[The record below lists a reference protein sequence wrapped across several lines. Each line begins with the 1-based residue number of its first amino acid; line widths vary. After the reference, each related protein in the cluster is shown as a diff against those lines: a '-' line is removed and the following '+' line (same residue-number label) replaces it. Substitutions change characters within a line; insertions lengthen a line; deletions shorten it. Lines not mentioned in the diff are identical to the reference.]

1 MKILD
6 PIRILETIEK
16 LGARKSIK
24 YAFIGTGC
32 ILVVVVP
39 ICYAITSVKSRGK
52 SKEQNNASANKQGEI
67 KCTSECKIR
76 GKDQTH
82 AHRMEENAQVHEHHM
97 EEIEAKKKAD
107 IEKMEKRD
115 ELRKDRD
122 AEKANQPLVGLHL
135 FMSAR
140 KGVLDSPGCGR
151 GMIPV
156 LPVRPTVENQFS
168 LCRLLRLWREVVV
181 M

>member
-107 IEKMEKRD
+107 IEKWKNVMNFVRTEM
-115 ELRKDRD
+115 RKS
-122 AEKANQPLVGLHL
+122 Q
-135 FMSAR
+135 SAPCR
-140 KGVLDSPGCGR
+140 SPFER
-151 GMIPV
+151 H
-156 LPVRPTVENQFS
+156 T
-168 LCRLLRLWREVVV
+168 
-181 M
+181 

>member
-76 GKDQTH
+76 GKGQTH

-97 EEIEAKKKAD
+97 EEIEAKK
-107 IEKMEKRD
+107 
-115 ELRKDRD
+115 
-122 AEKANQPLVGLHL
+122 
-135 FMSAR
+135 
-140 KGVLDSPGCGR
+140 
-151 GMIPV
+151 
-156 LPVRPTVENQFS
+156 
-168 LCRLLRLWREVVV
+168 RLTLKNGKT
-181 M
+181 

>member
-1 MKILD
+1 MMKILD

-107 IEKMEKRD
+107 IEKMENVMNFVRT
-115 ELRKDRD
+115 EMRK
-122 AEKANQPLVGLHL
+122 KPISPLSV
-135 FMSAR
+135 S
-140 KGVLDSPGCGR
+140 
-151 GMIPV
+151 I
-156 LPVRPTVENQFS
+156 
-168 LCRLLRLWREVVV
+168 
-181 M
+181 

>member
-76 GKDQTH
+76 GRIRPTPIVWRKMHKFTNIIWK
-82 AHRMEENAQVHEHHM
+82 RLKPRKRLTL
-97 EEIEAKKKAD
+97 KKWKNVMNFVRT
-107 IEKMEKRD
+107 EM
-115 ELRKDRD
+115 RK
-122 AEKANQPLVGLHL
+122 KANQPLVGLHL
-135 FMSAR
+135 NGIPESYHEVCEKRYCSCQPGKESWILLAAG
-140 KGVLDSPGCGR
+140 GV
-151 GMIPV
+151 
-156 LPVRPTVENQFS
+156 
-168 LCRLLRLWREVVV
+168 
-181 M
+181 

>member
-1 MKILD
+1 MMKILD

-135 FMSAR
+135 N
-140 KGVLDSPGCGR
+140 G
-151 GMIPV
+151 IPESYHEAV
-156 LPVRPTVENQFS
+156 KSGTVHVS
-168 LCRLLRLWREVVV
+168 
-181 M
+181 

>member
-97 EEIEAKKKAD
+97 E
-107 IEKMEKRD
+107 
-115 ELRKDRD
+115 
-122 AEKANQPLVGLHL
+122 
-135 FMSAR
+135 
-140 KGVLDSPGCGR
+140 GR